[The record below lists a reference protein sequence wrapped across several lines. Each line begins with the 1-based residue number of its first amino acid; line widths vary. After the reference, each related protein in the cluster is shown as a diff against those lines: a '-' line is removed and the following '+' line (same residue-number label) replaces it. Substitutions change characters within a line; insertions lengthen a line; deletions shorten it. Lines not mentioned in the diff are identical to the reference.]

1 VSWARLEG
9 RVLRQQAFALS
20 LQGILPLRDV
30 LELREQAVAFAAQA
44 GFRQGLLLR
53 RVRGPVELRAHAA
66 QRGAAPQ
73 PPDQGAEGQRCQP
86 EQDRDDLGAAQ
97 LGTGQPGN
105 DVTRVHAAPGD
116 VDGARARAPPGAV

>member
-1 VSWARLEG
+1 VDLVDARLKAVDLFAEG
-9 RVLRQQAFALS
+9 LE
-20 LQGILPLRDV
+20 QGFD
-30 LELREQAVAFAAQA
+30 
-44 GFRQGLLLR
+44 GLLILA
-53 RVRGPVELRAHAA
+53 GELASAFLENA
-66 QRGAAPQ
+66 VGQVFELAPQ